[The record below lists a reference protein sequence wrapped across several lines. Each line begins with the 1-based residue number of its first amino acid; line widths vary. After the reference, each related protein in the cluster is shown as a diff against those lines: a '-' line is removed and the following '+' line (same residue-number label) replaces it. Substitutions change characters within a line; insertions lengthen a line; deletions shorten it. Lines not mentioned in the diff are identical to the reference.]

1 MLKPGQIS
9 NLQQIRR
16 KAVLMLLFTA
26 LSFSAS
32 AQFYNGSN
40 MVFGKNRVQYRK
52 FLWTYYKFP
61 DFDIYF
67 YRNGR
72 TLANF
77 VSEYAASQI
86 PEMENK
92 MGIDLDKKIKFILFN
107 TLNDLKQTNIGLVHD
122 GYSVEEGGLNTVL
135 QYKALLYF
143 DGDYPDFETEIKK
156 GIAGILYNQM
166 ASGSQSVARQMLTT
180 SSKVDVPRWFEKGY
194 ISYVCEPWNTRY
206 DNRLR
211 DGILSGFYK
220 DIDELEKEDAVVAG
234 HSFWRFIAARYG
246 RNTVNNIVRMT
257 SIAGSLDKG
266 FRNVLGMKY
275 KKVRKAWLQ
284 YYQKTFRP
292 YDNNK
297 GFPPYALPV
306 KSKSL
311 VRLLQPVPGPTGT
324 NLAYVSNL
332 SGKYKIM
339 LYDYRTKKS
348 RKIFK
353 KGQVIETPVDYRYP
367 LLAWH
372 PSGQVL
378 AFVIEVKGLPW
389 LYFYDIRKKR
399 ITKLLLTDVQK
410 VLSMSY
416 SEDGRLIVMS
426 AIQKGS
432 SDIFV
437 FNVAA
442 RSFEKI
448 TNDKATDSH
457 PVFVDHDRQIL
468 FSSNRAGDTLD
479 LNPRPED
486 TSFTRHYDLFLYDY
500 RHNNPVLKRLTHTPW
515 IDETQPEAYGRK
527 SFRYLSNA
535 NGITNAWLGV
545 VDSTVR
551 SVDTAIHY
559 RYFIHTKPVTDYT
572 RSIIGQHVS
581 VMSGKLADLVLVNN
595 HWKIFLQNIVP
606 FDKMPA
612 AKPENTP
619 YMAAWLAKLK
629 KSGLA
634 AVSLSPLL
642 AEKKEKPGQK
652 PAWHRKHFR
661 MLYLDKNDKEV
672 AAVPSSG
679 KKKGLYGGFF
689 GETSA
694 PGGYRDASGHFI
706 FPKKRNYYTEYAI
719 NGMVTQF
726 NYNYL
731 ATYYQPYTS
740 GAPYNNTP
748 INLGYKLGISDLMED
763 HRMVGGIRLNT
774 NFIDNEYTFSYA
786 NYKNR
791 LNREILF
798 HRNTVTQTSKYYLG
812 KIHSHELYYILSWPF
827 NENLSLRGIA
837 HFRSNMYV
845 LNATDPLSLNKPVTF
860 ENWVGFTTSLVYDGT
875 KRLGLNLY
883 TGSRWK
889 VFVEY
894 NQLLTK
900 GNHNLF
906 VAGFDYRYYYRI
918 FRKFI
923 VAARMAGSSGG
934 GTDRLIYF
942 LGGVDNWLNAKYDM
956 TTPVD
961 PGQHYAYRALAVNMR
976 GFPQNIRNGNSF
988 LLLNTELR
996 MPLFQ
1001 MFSETPISSKFLRN
1015 FQLVTFA
1022 DVGTAWTGLTPYSEG
1037 NALFR
1042 KTVDSGPIHA
1052 VVQTQRDPVVEGF
1065 GFGFR
1070 INLFG
1075 YFLRTD
1081 IAWGV
1086 QDGVVAPK
1094 PLWYWSF
1101 NLDF

>member
-1 MLKPGQIS
+1 MGKS
-9 NLQQIRR
+9 NYLQQIIR
-16 KAVLMLLFTA
+16 KAVLFALFMVCA
-26 LSFSAS
+26 IPLF

-40 MVFGKNRVQYRK
+40 VNFGKNRVQYKK

-72 TLANF
+72 PLANF
-77 VSEYAASQI
+77 VSEYAAEQI
-86 PEMENK
+86 PLMENK
-92 MGIDLDKKIKFILFN
+92 MGTSLDRKIKFIVFN
-107 TLNDLKQTNIGLVHD
+107 TLNDMKQTNIGLIHD
-122 GYSVEEGGLNTVL
+122 GSSVEEGGLNTVL

-143 DGDYPDFETEIKK
+143 DGDYPDFETEVRK
-156 GIAGILYNQM
+156 GIAGILYNQL
-166 ASGSQSVARQMLTT
+166 ASGSQSAVHQMLTT
-180 SSKVDVPRWFEKGY
+180 SSKVEVPEWFEKGY
-194 ISYVCEPWNTRY
+194 ISYVSEPWNTDF

-220 DIDELEKEDAVVAG
+220 RPSDLEKKDALIAGYSVWRYVALK
-234 HSFWRFIAARYG
+234 YG
-246 RNTVNNIVRMT
+246 RVAVNNIVRMT
-257 SIAGSLDKG
+257 ALAGSLDKG
-266 FRNVLGMKY
+266 FRNVIGIKY
-275 KKVRKAWLQ
+275 KQLRKDWWQFYLKEFSA
-284 YYQKTFRP
+284 TEG
-292 YDNNK
+292 K
-297 GFPPYALPV
+297 GTLPTHALPIKD
-306 KSKSL
+306 KSF

-324 NLAYVSNL
+324 NLAYVRNL

-339 LYDYRTKKS
+339 LYDFRTKKS

-399 ITKLLLTDVQK
+399 MTKLLLTDVQK
-410 VLSMSY
+410 VLSLSY
-416 SEDGRLIVMS
+416 SEDGRLLVMS
-426 AIQKGS
+426 AMQNGS

-448 TNDKATDSH
+448 TNDNASDFH
-457 PVFVDHDRQIL
+457 PVFVNHDRQIL
-468 FSSNRAGDTLD
+468 FSSNRLNDTLD
-479 LNPRPED
+479 LKPNPED
-486 TSFTRHYDLFLYDY
+486 TLFSHQFDLFLYDY
-500 RHNNPVLKRLTHTPW
+500 RRNNPVLKRLTHTPW
-515 IDETQPEAYGRK
+515 TNETQPEPYGPK
-527 SFRYLSNA
+527 AFRYLSDA
-535 NGITNAWLGV
+535 NGIRNAWLGI

-551 SVDTAIHY
+551 AVDTAVHY
-559 RYFIHTKPVTDYT
+559 RYFIHTKPVTDYN
-572 RSIIGQHVS
+572 RSIIEQHVS
-581 VMSGKLADLVLVNN
+581 QVAGKLAELVLSDH
-595 HWKIFLQNIVP
+595 HWKIFVQNIRPYDEIPEVHPLKTP
-606 FDKMPA
+606 FMTA
-612 AKPENTP
+612 R
-619 YMAAWLAKLK
+619 LK
-629 KSGLA
+629 KLEKTLPVLPVMPRVA
-634 AVSLSPLL
+634 AS
-642 AEKKEKPGQK
+642 KKAVAQQIPV
-652 PAWHRKHFR
+652 WHRKHFR
-661 MLYLDKNDKEV
+661 MLYLDKNDREV
-672 AAVPSSG
+672 VVEKPSV
-679 KKKGLYGGFF
+679 KKKGFYGGFF
-689 GETSA
+689 GEGA
-694 PGGYRDASGHFI
+694 ANGGYRDENGHFI
-706 FPKKRNYYTEYAI
+706 FPKKRNYYTEYAV

-731 ATYYQPYTS
+731 ATYYQPYTA

-763 HRMVGGIRLNT
+763 HRIIGGFRLNS

-798 HRNTVTQTSKYYLG
+798 HRNTVTQTSRYYLG
-812 KIHSHELYYILSWPF
+812 KIHSHEVYYILSWPF
-827 NENLSLRGIA
+827 NENLSLRGMA

-845 LNATDPLSLNKPVTF
+845 LNATDMLSLNTPAKF
-860 ENWVGFTTSLVYDGT
+860 ENWLGFTTALVYDGT

-894 NQLLTK
+894 NQLLSRQ
-900 GNHNLF
+900 NHNLF
-906 VAGFDYRYYYRI
+906 VAGFDYRYYHRI
-918 FRKFI
+918 YRKFI
-923 VAARMAGSSGG
+923 VAARLAGSSGG

-942 LGGVDNWLNAKYDM
+942 MGGVDNWLNIKYNT

-961 PGQHYAYRALAVNMR
+961 PNQHYAYRALAVNMR

-996 MPLFQ
+996 MPVFQ
-1001 MFSETPISSKFLRN
+1001 MFSQTPISSKFLRN
-1015 FQLVTFA
+1015 FQVVTFA
-1022 DVGTAWTGLTPYSEG
+1022 DVGTAWTGLTPYFEG
-1037 NALFR
+1037 NALFT
-1042 KTVDSGPIHA
+1042 KTVDSGPIH
-1052 VVQTQRDPVVEGF
+1052 VVYQTQRDPVVEGF

-1070 INLFG
+1070 VNLFG

-1086 QDGVVAPK
+1086 QDGVVTPK